1 MSDKLLRTSEASR
14 MLGITDVYLY
24 RLAKAKEIKSV
35 RIGKRGL
42 RFSESDIKNWI
53 EKRKK

>member
-1 MSDKLLRTSEASR
+1 MSDKLLRASEASR

-24 RLAKAKEIKSV
+24 RMAKAKEIKSV
-35 RIGKRGL
+35 RIGMRGL
-42 RFSESDIKNWI
+42 RFSESDIKKWI